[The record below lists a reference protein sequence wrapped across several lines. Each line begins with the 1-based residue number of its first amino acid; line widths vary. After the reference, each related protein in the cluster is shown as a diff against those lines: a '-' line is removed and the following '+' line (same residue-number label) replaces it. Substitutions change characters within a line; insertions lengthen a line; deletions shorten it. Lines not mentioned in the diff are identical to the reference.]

1 MFTKKPDPAPINDAA
16 RMASLNAMRAQP
28 VTHFTT
34 PPNGAAPVSGRAA
47 SGTPSVIGPDLLI
60 TGNLHS
66 KGEIQI
72 EGEVQGDV
80 DAAHIVIGERA
91 KITGGLLAE
100 DVVVRGHV
108 MGSVRGTRVS
118 LQASSRVEGDI
129 FHKSL
134 AIEQGGHGDPDH
146 RHHQLALVD
155 RAHQNQPRHRRHH
168 RAAHAFDHAREHELG
183 QRLRCRR
190 PGYRRCSRT
199 RSFRPDS
206 NVRAPNRAARR
217 HRFPNPP

>member
-1 MFTKKPDPAPINDAA
+1 MFTKKPDPTPVVSDAA
-16 RMASLNAMRAQP
+16 RMASLNSMRPQPMQQP

-34 PPNGAAPVSGRAA
+34 PQNGGAAPARAA

-134 AIEQGGHGDPDH
+134 AIEQGAYFEGKSRRSEDP
-146 RHHQLALVD
+146 LA
-155 RAHQNQPRHRRHH
+155 APK
-168 RAAHAFDHAREHELG
+168 
-183 QRLRCRR
+183 
-190 PGYRRCSRT
+190 
-199 RSFRPDS
+199 
-206 NVRAPNRAARR
+206 APNGPMPLPGAA
-217 HRFPNPP
+217 N